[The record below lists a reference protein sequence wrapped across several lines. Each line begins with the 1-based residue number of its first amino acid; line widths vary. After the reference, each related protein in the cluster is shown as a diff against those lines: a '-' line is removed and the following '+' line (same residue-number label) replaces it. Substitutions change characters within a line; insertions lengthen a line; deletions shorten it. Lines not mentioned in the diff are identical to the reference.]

1 MLEEWLET
9 NKKYESIRVLA
20 FIWEIK
26 TLSDKK
32 IVSFYYQFSKNR
44 VKIDIVELL
53 VYCGI

>member
-32 IVSFYYQFSKNR
+32 IVSFYYQFGKNR